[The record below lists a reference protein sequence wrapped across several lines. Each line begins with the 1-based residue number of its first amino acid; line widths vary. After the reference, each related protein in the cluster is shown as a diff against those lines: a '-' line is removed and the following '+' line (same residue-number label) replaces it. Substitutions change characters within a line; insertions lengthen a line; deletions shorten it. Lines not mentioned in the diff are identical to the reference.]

1 MQKLVDTAK
10 KERYYER
17 LGKELTDLENKLEA
31 GKSNDLTNY
40 KEEIM
45 EILAEQIAF
54 HYDLYDG
61 QSQIFLKNDKAILA
75 AAKVL
80 KDTLTYN
87 QLLSAN

>member
-1 MQKLVDTAK
+1 LEGKLK
-10 KERYYER
+10 
-17 LGKELTDLENKLEA
+17 A
-31 GKSNDLTNY
+31 GKSDDLKNY
-40 KEEIM
+40 KVEIM

-61 QSQIFLKNDKAILA
+61 QSQIFLQNDNAILA